1 MSYQQH
7 QGDKF
12 KNRFDLKCYLT
23 LLDVLDSHNIDRG
36 RDDVDEVFQSLE
48 TKVLTM
54 GFIDDLLYPDDQ
66 VRAVGRDLN
75 IIVIS
80 LYLITLATTASSS
93 TLTIGHPIYIT
104 S

>member
-12 KNRFDLKCYLT
+12 KEYFDLNCYLT
-23 LLDVLDSHNIDRG
+23 LLDVLDSHHLDRG

-66 VRAVGRDLN
+66 VRALENVLN

-80 LYLITLATTASSS
+80 SYQIMLDMMVF
-93 TLTIGHPIYIT
+93 
-104 S
+104 

>member
-1 MSYQQH
+1 DEVVSYQQH

-12 KNRFDLKCYLT
+12 KEYFDLNCYLT
-23 LLDVLDSHNIDRG
+23 LLDVLDSHHLDRG

-66 VRAVGRDLN
+66 VRALGERFNGFLLN
-75 IIVIS
+75 FNDWAPN
-80 LYLITLATTASSS
+80 LYHFLNLKQFRRK
-93 TLTIGHPIYIT
+93 
-104 S
+104 